1 MIEIFEKE
9 RYYDDSPY
17 TGHCYMHP
25 TYMRKDGKEAFM
37 FNRREPDDAWR
48 ISDNERRKQHLIETD
63 GAYMMF
69 NGYKKDPFEM
79 LDIAARRKH
88 HLVQPNDYLRGDYEK
103 NGFVD
108 FMGNFREVSAAFFY
122 RIYDR
127 EMMEKIK
134 TATEHL
140 KKEEWD
146 KVGGNRA

>member
-17 TGHCYMHP
+17 TGHCYMYP

-103 NGFVD
+103 KRLYRLYGKLSRSLRRILLPHLRPRDDGENQNRDRTPQKRG
-108 FMGNFREVSAAFFY
+108 MGQSR
-122 RIYDR
+122 R
-127 EMMEKIK
+127 
-134 TATEHL
+134 
-140 KKEEWD
+140 
-146 KVGGNRA
+146 